1 MVQRRVTLRIPRLL
15 WKTSVESI
23 ADRKGKVRV
32 FERRYETRRD
42 EMRIMCWFQTLSF
55 QSSHTNHRVHYLM
68 CACDCLCIRACVML
82 TTPTRI
88 RISLVCAPKIKR
100 VFLFNAVL
108 YRDGTRKLSE
118 KKTESERHKKATT
131 TTLAAANQKHD
142 NDSLLLWI

>member
-32 FERRYETRRD
+32 FERQYNTRQD
-42 EMRIMCWFQTLSF
+42 EMRIMCWFHMLSL
-55 QSSHTNHRVHYLM
+55 QSSHTNHRVHYLV